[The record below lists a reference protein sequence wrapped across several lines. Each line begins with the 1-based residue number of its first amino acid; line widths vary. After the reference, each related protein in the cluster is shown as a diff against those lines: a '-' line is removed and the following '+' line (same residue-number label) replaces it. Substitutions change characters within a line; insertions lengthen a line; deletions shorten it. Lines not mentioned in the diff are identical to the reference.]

1 MVLSSRLGGVKDA
14 LLLIAN
20 PLKHDWRWSLWNRAC
35 SRLRRFSRH

>member
-20 PLKHDWRWSLWNRAC
+20 PLKPDWHGAYY
-35 SRLRRFSRH
+35 